1 MRAEVHVATKGTGET
16 RVCYHL
22 SMDQI
27 TKFLGFLASQNSYVN
42 STSTTSHVSC

>member
-22 SMDQI
+22 SMDEI
-27 TKFLGFLASQNSYVN
+27 LQNSWVFWPLKIL
-42 STSTTSHVSC
+42 T